1 MKTPKGFEYKVVY
14 EPDMDKMVKA
24 LKILHEARIPHKES
38 NSDEESPEELKTAG
52 A

>member
-1 MKTPKGFEYKVVY
+1 MANPPGIKYQAIY

-24 LKILHEARIPHKES
+24 LKIIQKAPVKKDSRK
-38 NSDEESPEELKTAG
+38 DEKQEG